1 MTTLNKYSSETFYN
15 LDKAIIEGNKD
26 EVTKIV
32 KSMNE
37 NNLNLQDRYRASLT
51 ESLLRQANQTNLAD
65 KVQELYFF
73 VEFHHKEL

>member
-51 ESLLRQANQTNLAD
+51 ESLLRQANQINLAD
-65 KVQELYFF
+65 KVQEQNR
-73 VEFHHKEL
+73 

>member
-51 ESLLRQANQTNLAD
+51 ESLLRQANQANLAD
-65 KVQELYFF
+65 KVQEQNR
-73 VEFHHKEL
+73 

>member
-65 KVQELYFF
+65 KVQEQN
-73 VEFHHKEL
+73 K

>member
-65 KVQELYFF
+65 KVQEQNR
-73 VEFHHKEL
+73 